1 MSLKQREM
9 TFKPRIK
16 LKHNI
21 HTLPEEQ
28 KLMTIIILIIIFCR
42 QMGSGMS
49 YSIEDAKSRY
59 NVND

>member
-1 MSLKQREM
+1 MVVSLKQREINKDKIEPQR
-9 TFKPRIK
+9 THPTREAKIYDNNDF
-16 LKHNI
+16 N
-21 HTLPEEQ
+21 
-28 KLMTIIILIIIFCR
+28 IFCR

>member
-1 MSLKQREM
+1 MGNDIETKDKIEPQR
-9 TFKPRIK
+9 THPTRKAKTYDNKYNF
-16 LKHNI
+16 N
-21 HTLPEEQ
+21 
-28 KLMTIIILIIIFCR
+28 IFCR